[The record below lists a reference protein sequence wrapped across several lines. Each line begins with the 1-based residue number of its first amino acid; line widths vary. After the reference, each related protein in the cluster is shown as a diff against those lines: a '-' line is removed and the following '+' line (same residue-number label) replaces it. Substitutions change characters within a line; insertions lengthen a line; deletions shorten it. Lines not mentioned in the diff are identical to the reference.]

1 MVRIGTSPAHALA
14 SLPLGSID
22 CPSSNSFRKKGFLM
36 AREPRSGKDDSGRRV
51 VNQEKRLIALCIVV
65 AVIML
70 LSLSRY
76 LFE

>member
-1 MVRIGTSPAHALA
+1 
-14 SLPLGSID
+14 
-22 CPSSNSFRKKGFLM
+22 M

>member
-1 MVRIGTSPAHALA
+1 
-14 SLPLGSID
+14 
-22 CPSSNSFRKKGFLM
+22 M
-36 AREPRSGKDDSGRRV
+36 AREQRSGKDNNRV
-51 VNQEKRLIALCIVV
+51 AKQEKRLILLCIIV

>member
-1 MVRIGTSPAHALA
+1 
-14 SLPLGSID
+14 
-22 CPSSNSFRKKGFLM
+22 M
-36 AREPRSGKDDSGRRV
+36 AREPRSGKDNSRSRV
-51 VNQEKRLIALCIVV
+51 ANQEKRLIVLCIAV

>member
-1 MVRIGTSPAHALA
+1 
-14 SLPLGSID
+14 
-22 CPSSNSFRKKGFLM
+22 M
-36 AREPRSGKDDSGRRV
+36 ARERRSGKDISPSRV
-51 VNQEKRLIALCIVV
+51 AKQEKRLIVLCIVV